1 MINDYHMLSG
11 LQKVAILFS
20 VVGESLAMS
29 LVKGLS
35 KTEIRKIRSTSRSM
49 GTVSFVVKKRV
60 MEEFYFGF
68 LSEQLDDDTS
78 DEGPIQPFEFLT
90 NLNDEQLIALLD
102 KEETPV
108 IAMILAQLEPDKKML
123 ILNKLEPTLK
133 GEVLIE
139 LGSLGDIPL
148 EGIIEVGARLKEKS
162 TYLPRTAEFSR
173 GGAKEIADMLGDMSS
188 KEQERYMQ
196 TLQNEDPDLYA
207 AVKMFFLTFDDI
219 IEKFP
224 SDVQRTLF
232 VGFDLGKLAYAVKG
246 LDQEVI
252 DGIIETQPAKR
263 QAMFEPIE
271 GPVTKREVDE
281 ARKEIVAAAKEL
293 EKSGELNIDD
303 ILSGGEM
310 VESVLI

>member
-1 MINDYHMLSG
+1 
-11 LQKVAILFS
+11 
-20 VVGESLAMS
+20 MS
-29 LVKGLS
+29 LIKGLS
-35 KTEIRKIRSTSRSM
+35 KTEIRKIRSTLRAM
-49 GTVSFVVKKRV
+49 GTVSFSVKKRV

-68 LSEQLDDDTS
+68 LSEQFDDDKT
-78 DEGPIQPFEFLT
+78 DNGPIQPFEFLT
-90 NLNDEQLIALLD
+90 DLNDEQLIALLD

-108 IAMILAQLEPDKKML
+108 VAMILAQLDPEKKML
-123 ILNKLEPTLK
+123 ILNRLEPTLK
-133 GEVLIE
+133 GQVLIE
-139 LGSLGDIPL
+139 LGSLDEIPL
-148 EGIIEVGARLKEKS
+148 EGIIEVGARLREKS

-188 KEQERYMQ
+188 NEQERYMQ

-232 VGFDLGKLAYAVKG
+232 VAFDLGKLAYAVKG

-281 ARKEIVAAAKEL
+281 ARKEAVAAAKKMEAD
-293 EKSGELNIDD
+293 GDLNIEDL
-303 ILSGGEM
+303 LSGGEM
-310 VESVLI
+310 VE

>member
-1 MINDYHMLSG
+1 MLSG

-108 IAMILAQLEPDKKML
+108 IAMILAQLEPDKKMV

-293 EKSGELNIDD
+293 EKSGELNIED

-310 VESVLI
+310 VE

>member
-68 LSEQLDDDTS
+68 LSEQIDDDKS

-293 EKSGELNIDD
+293 EKSGELNIED

-310 VESVLI
+310 VE

>member
-29 LVKGLS
+29 LIKGLS
-35 KTEIRKIRSTSRSM
+35 KTEIRKIRSTLRAM

-68 LSEQLDDDTS
+68 LSEPFDDDKT
-78 DEGPIQPFEFLT
+78 DNGPIQPFEFLAD
-90 NLNDEQLIALLD
+90 LNDEQLIALLD

-108 IAMILAQLEPDKKML
+108 IAMILAQLEPEKKML
-123 ILNKLEPTLK
+123 ILNRLEPTLK
-133 GEVLIE
+133 GQVLIE
-139 LGSLGDIPL
+139 LGSLDEIPL
-148 EGIIEVGARLKEKS
+148 EGIIEVGARLREKS

-173 GGAKEIADMLGDMSS
+173 GGAKEIAGMLGDMSS
-188 KEQERYMQ
+188 NEQERYMQ
-196 TLQNEDPDLYA
+196 TLQNEDPDLYT

-232 VGFDLGKLAYAVKG
+232 VAFDLGKLAYA
-246 LDQEVI
+246 
-252 DGIIETQPAKR
+252 
-263 QAMFEPIE
+263 
-271 GPVTKREVDE
+271 
-281 ARKEIVAAAKEL
+281 
-293 EKSGELNIDD
+293 EK
-303 ILSGGEM
+303 
-310 VESVLI
+310 

>member
-29 LVKGLS
+29 LIKGLS
-35 KTEIRKIRSTSRSM
+35 KTEIRKIRSTLRAI
-49 GTVSFVVKKRV
+49 GTVSFSVKKRV

-68 LSEQLDDDTS
+68 LSEFDDDKT
-78 DEGPIQPFEFLT
+78 DNGPIQPFEFLAD
-90 NLNDEQLIALLD
+90 LNDEQLIALLN

-108 IAMILAQLEPDKKML
+108 IAMILAQLAPEKKML
-123 ILNKLEPTLK
+123 ILNRLEPTLK
-133 GEVLIE
+133 GQVLIE
-139 LGSLGDIPL
+139 LGSLDDIPL
-148 EGIIEVGARLKEKS
+148 EGIIEVGARLREKS

-188 KEQERYMQ
+188 NEQERYMQ

-232 VGFDLGKLAYAVKG
+232 VAFDLGKLAYAVKG

-252 DGIIETQPAKR
+252 DGIIETQPQKR

-271 GPVTKREVDE
+271 GPVTRREVDE
-281 ARKEIVAAAKEL
+281 ARKEIVAAAKKMEAD
-293 EKSGELNIDD
+293 GDLNIEDL
-303 ILSGGEM
+303 LSGGEM
-310 VESVLI
+310 VE

>member
-1 MINDYHMLSG
+1 MLSG

-29 LVKGLS
+29 LIKGLS
-35 KTEIRKIRSTSRSM
+35 KTEIRKIRSTLRSM
-49 GTVSFVVKKRV
+49 GTVSFIVKKRV

-68 LSEQLDDDTS
+68 LSEQSDDDKT
-78 DEGPIQPFEFLT
+78 DNGPIQPFEFLAD
-90 NLNDEQLIALLD
+90 LNDEQLIALLD

-108 IAMILAQLEPDKKML
+108 IAMILAQLDPEKKML
-123 ILNKLEPTLK
+123 ILNRLEPTLK
-133 GEVLIE
+133 GQVLIE
-139 LGSLGDIPL
+139 LGSLDDIPL
-148 EGIIEVGARLKEKS
+148 EGIIEVGARLREKS

-188 KEQERYMQ
+188 NEQERYMQ

-232 VGFDLGKLAYAVKG
+232 VAFDLGKLAYAVKG

-252 DGIIETQPAKR
+252 DGIIETQPQKR

-271 GPVTKREVDE
+271 GPVTRREVDE
-281 ARKEIVAAAKEL
+281 ARKEIVAAAKKMEAD
-293 EKSGELNIDD
+293 GDLNIEDL
-303 ILSGGEM
+303 LSGGEM
-310 VESVLI
+310 VE